1 MQEHAHAQSS
11 PPPIGQR
18 LRERRE
24 RLKLTL
30 ADLCGRTG
38 VGVSSLSEFE
48 NDKREPT
55 LSQLKKLAT
64 AMGTDVAQFLSA
76 GALREQTVRWRE
88 KPASAEETEARFLKL
103 CRQYRDLERWA
114 DDEKP
119 VQLRKAERFPS
130 TWAEASALARQVQNE
145 MQLGD
150 RPGLTLQ
157 RKLEDEYGLKTFNLR
172 IEPTGTAACTADRDY
187 GHAVL
192 LNSLNSRARRTFD
205 LAHELFHLLTWEAAN
220 STAHSRSHETEEK
233 LADCFAATLLL
244 PETPLREAVARRI
257 KSEQRISVA
266 NICELAKDFG
276 VSIDAL
282 VWRMHNVFGWRDPE
296 ETKKLITRVRSL
308 ARPYDALTT
317 NDRESVSEL
326 PERYQMLAIQA
337 LRSGEISVGRFAEYM
352 GLRRWE
358 AMKYADEALGDE
370 TISLPNT

>member
-1 MQEHAHAQSS
+1 MQESQGSS
-11 PPPIGQR
+11 SLKIGQR
-18 LRERRE
+18 LRERRD

-30 ADLCGRTG
+30 ADLSSKAG

-48 NDKREPT
+48 NEKREPT
-55 LSQLKKLAT
+55 VSQLKKLAT
-64 AMGTDVAQFLSA
+64 AMETDVAEFLSPV
-76 GALREQTVRWRE
+76 ALREQTVRWRK
-88 KPASAEETEARFLKL
+88 KPTNAEETEARFLKL

-114 DDEKP
+114 DEEKP
-119 VQLRKAERFPS
+119 VQLRKADRFPS
-130 TWAEASALARQVQNE
+130 TWAEASALARQVRNE

-172 IEPTGTAACTADRDY
+172 IEPSGTAACTADPDY

-205 LAHELFHLLTWEAAN
+205 LAHELFHLLTWETANSAAN
-220 STAHSRSHETEEK
+220 SLSDEAEEK
-233 LADCFAATLLL
+233 LADRFAAALLL
-244 PETPLREAVARRI
+244 PETPLREAVDRRT
-257 KSEQRISVA
+257 KSERRISVGS
-266 NICELAKDFG
+266 ISELAKDFG

-282 VWRMHNVFGWRDPE
+282 VWGMHEVYGWRDQE
-296 ETKKLITRVRSL
+296 GTKSLIARVRNL
-308 ARPYDALTT
+308 ATPYEALTADDQE
-317 NDRESVSEL
+317 NSSEL
-326 PERYQMLAIQA
+326 PDRYRRLAIQA

-370 TISLPNT
+370 TISLPNP